1 VVAFLTQAHQW
12 WGTYDWV
19 AAEINGN
26 RGIIL
31 QKDGAT
37 TASISFAYDK
47 SSTVTRIYI
56 MRNPDKLSRLHLA
69 RMLE

>member
-1 VVAFLTQAHQW
+1 MVAFLTQAHQW

-37 TASISFAYDK
+37 TASISFAYDEWGA
-47 SSTVTRIYI
+47 VTKIYI
-56 MRNPDKLSRLHLA
+56 MRNPDKLSRLHEA
-69 RMLE
+69 RTL